1 MTPLR
6 PRALLLATTALALL
20 TGSAGAAAPFF
31 FGGPNL
37 VTNGDFET
45 GTFFGWTNA
54 GNSVSAIDPFQGT
67 YALRG
72 GCTPVACTTSQSIA
86 LQPGIYQFSYYL
98 NNEGGPNN
106 QFIAKLGPVTVN
118 NIVDANAFSYTH
130 FSHIVAASGGAT
142 NVFFSIFQDPS
153 FMDVDNVSLIEVD
166 DGQGN
171 NLGAASQT
179 VAAQA
184 SREFMD
190 QLFDRFGHSGS
201 PMQLASAGEVVVA
214 SNDGMTYI
222 NGPGHYRAFLSVY
235 GDDARWDSGDVR
247 GHRFGFMLGAEWA
260 PCNSWDIGLAIGRTT
275 SHFDTDTFF
284 TENRGRADETLGA
297 LYTNWSPNNG
307 PFYATGV
314 IGYGRSEN
322 DFMRENFF
330 GAVGAYNVPTKQW
343 FGGVEA
349 GFDWRGWS
357 RMTLTPFARV
367 DAARLKQNAYME
379 EVEFGVLVPAF
390 VDSKEQTAARTLL
403 GLRATTDF
411 NLIGRYPWQLSAK
424 AAWQHEFDRN
434 RDVTFSEFS
443 GVTFTGTA
451 TGATP
456 VANSALVGA
465 SLEAPLTDHASLYVG
480 YNGDFGSGQRI
491 HEGEAGFK
499 VTW

>member
-1 MTPLR
+1 MYEGFNSGTP
-6 PRALLLATTALALL
+6 
-20 TGSAGAAAPFF
+20 
-31 FGGPNL
+31 
-37 VTNGDFET
+37 
-45 GTFFGWTNA
+45 
-54 GNSVSAIDPFQGT
+54 
-67 YALRG
+67 
-72 GCTPVACTTSQSIA
+72 
-86 LQPGIYQFSYYL
+86 
-98 NNEGGPNN
+98 NEYT
-106 QFIAKLGPVTVN
+106 AKLGLAPTTIDVVN
-118 NIVDANAFSYTH
+118 SPNTASFGFHAG
-130 FSHIVAASGGAT
+130 IVAATGGNT
-142 NVFFSIFQDPS
+142 LLKLGIFQGPGFGSID
-153 FMDVDNVSLIEVD
+153 DVSLIEVD
-166 DGQGN
+166 DGAGN

-247 GHRFGFMLGAEWA
+247 AHRFGFMLGAEWA
-260 PCNSWDIGLAIGRTT
+260 PCNNWDIGLAIGRTT
-275 SHFDTDTFF
+275 SHFNTDTLF
-284 TENRGRADETLGA
+284 TDNSGRADETLGA

-307 PFYATGV
+307 PFYATGI

-367 DAARLKQNAYME
+367 DAARLQQNSYME

-390 VDSKEQTAARTLL
+390 VDSKDQTAARSLL

-434 RDVTFSEFS
+434 RSVTFSETS
-443 GVTFTGTA
+443 GVTFFGTA

-465 SLEAPLTDHASLYVG
+465 SLEAPLTDHASFYAG

-491 HEGEAGFK
+491 HEGEVGFK